1 MATFDVGQIID
12 FIQPTYNQLKSLLVI
27 SLSIIGIVYL
37 IGVKTSNFQNS
48 LDDSNTISL
57 QNKVAIKS
65 ISTKID
71 NIQKAVDVSMITLYN
86 DILEMNIRNNQF
98 NDKKINL
105 IIKYGSKNKDLLM
118 DLMEVQNQEQQ
129 MVEQNKKDKIKYRE
143 KPNYADSTFT
153 IGIKKKKGN

>member
-1 MATFDVGQIID
+1 MSFDVGKIID

-27 SLSIIGIVYL
+27 SISIIGIVYL

-57 QNKVAIKS
+57 QNKVSIKKNYKRIGEVEKS
-65 ISTKID
+65 
-71 NIQKAVDVSMITLYN
+71 VDVSMITLYN
-86 DILEMNIRNNQF
+86 DILEMNTRNNKF

-129 MVEQNKKDKIKYRE
+129 MVEQNKQDKMKYRE
-143 KPNYADSTFT
+143 KPNYSDSTFV
-153 IGIKKKKGN
+153 IGIKKKKK